1 MSAHSRVCDNK
12 GEDWRDGMFPLL
24 TDFSGV
30 GEENGVQ
37 ALQRL
42 VNKADEL
49 LSCGHMEVS
58 GAWLPRQSMEAVT
71 LRLVP
76 SFSSL
81 QNTWY
86 PM

>member
-1 MSAHSRVCDNK
+1 
-12 GEDWRDGMFPLL
+12 MFPLL

-58 GAWLPRQSMEAVT
+58 GAWFPRQSMEALT

-76 SFSSL
+76 SFPSL
-81 QNTWY
+81 SYTWY

>member
-1 MSAHSRVCDNK
+1 
-12 GEDWRDGMFPLL
+12 MFPLL

-58 GAWLPRQSMEAVT
+58 GAWQSMEALI

-76 SFSSL
+76 SFPSL
-81 QNTWY
+81 S
-86 PM
+86 